1 LRLFAAIFFASAVL
15 CQAAESAAG
24 RWEGSA
30 QVPGRELK
38 LILDL
43 SDESGQGWIG
53 SIIIPGFGVKGT
65 PLVDLKG
72 KSSELAF
79 AIKGALGNERAG
91 QAEIRAHLTT
101 DGHLSGE
108 FRQGGNAAPFV
119 LEKTGPA
126 QVELPPRSTAVR
138 KELEGEWKGQYE
150 MMGYPRH
157 VTMKFANRGA
167 DGASLEFVIVGKK
180 TNKVPVSLVTQEGD
194 FLAIKSDEFGITYE
208 GRFRK
213 ETNEINGTITQGPF
227 EVPLMMR
234 RVQ

>member
-1 LRLFAAIFFASAVL
+1 MARRRKALL
-15 CQAAESAAG
+15 AAG
-24 RWEGSA
+24 KVQRRFRNDDRSD
-30 QVPGRELK
+30 P
-38 LILDL
+38 DL

-53 SIIIPGFGVKGT
+53 SIIIPGFGVKGA

-72 KSSELAF
+72 KGSDLAF

-91 QAEIRAHLTT
+91 LAEIKAHLTT

-108 FRQGGNAAPFV
+108 FRQGGNTAPFV

-126 QVELPPRSTAVR
+126 QVELPPRNTAVG

-150 MMGYPRH
+150 MMGYPRQ
-157 VTMKFANRGA
+157 VTLKFANRGA
-167 DGASLEFVIVGKK
+167 DGASLEFTIVGKK
-180 TNKVPVSLVTQEGD
+180 TNNVPVSLVTQEGD
-194 FLAIKSDEFGITYE
+194 FLSIKSDEFGITYE

-213 ETNEINGTITQGPF
+213 ETNEIKGTITQGPF

-234 RVQ
+234 RPQ